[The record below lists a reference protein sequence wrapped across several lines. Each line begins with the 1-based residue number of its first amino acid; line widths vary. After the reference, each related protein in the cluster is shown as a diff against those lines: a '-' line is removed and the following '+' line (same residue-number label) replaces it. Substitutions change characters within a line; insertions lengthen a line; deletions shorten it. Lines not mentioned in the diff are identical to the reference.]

1 MTTNVRMDAMN
12 GMHIM
17 RTDMMPETVI
27 SIVHVLDL
35 VRHHR
40 ENVGMPDAGALEPG
54 RGPIQVIDREQ
65 TINGEDLI
73 ESPELITSLLFY

>member
-1 MTTNVRMDAMN
+1 MTANVQMDAMN
-12 GMHIM
+12 GMDIM

-27 SIVHVLDL
+27 SIVHVLVL

-40 ENVGMPDAGALEPG
+40 ENVGTPDAGALEPG
-54 RGPIQVIDREQ
+54 RGPVQVIDGEQ

-73 ESPELITSLLFY
+73 ESPGLIVSLLFY